1 MAPCCFCI
9 VSSILYC
16 LSVEDK
22 TRVFSVPQG
31 NDHICS
37 SALSPCGSWLAYST
51 LSGVRL
57 YRLQYNNIGITKV
70 GTTTL
75 QLLHRLA
82 YRISSHS
89 KASGFIQ
96 YNLTFQ
102 LHWSL
107 CFSHQVP
114 KLPKELRS
122 AHHLCF
128 SSDSSKLFASSSHSS
143 VVVTSLDQLECKYIH
158 TLKPKTG

>member
-1 MAPCCFCI
+1 MFSRSHRETIISAAVLCLHAEAGWHTLPCQ
-9 VSSILYC
+9 VSAST
-16 LSVEDK
+16 D
-22 TRVFSVPQG
+22 
-31 NDHICS
+31 
-37 SALSPCGSWLAYST
+37 YST
-51 LSGVRL
+51 TTSASPRL
-57 YRLQYNNIGITKV
+57 ARQHSSCCIAF
-70 GTTTL
+70 
-75 QLLHRLA
+75 A

-102 LHWSL
+102 LHQPL

-158 TLKPKTG
+158 TLKPKSG